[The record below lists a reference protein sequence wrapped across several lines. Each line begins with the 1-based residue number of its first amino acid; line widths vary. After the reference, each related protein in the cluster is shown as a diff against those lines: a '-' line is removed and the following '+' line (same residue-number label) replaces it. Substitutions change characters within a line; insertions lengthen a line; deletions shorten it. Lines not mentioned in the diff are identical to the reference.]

1 MSAVEHVT
9 ERPDDRT
16 VLYSVAARVAIVAV
30 VLGVFCT
37 WLAED
42 PLTLNGIEGP
52 NNGWLCVLLAGPA
65 FLWARSMERGSWVG
79 VVGVLASALVIGWTA
94 TENWLD
100 ARRVLDAGVSY
111 GLLLVLA
118 GCTALAAV
126 AVVRAVSLLRDP
138 TRRARTGAGGGGRT
152 AVAVALLVLALFFVL
167 VFRQVLGITQ
177 RPSWPPP
184 ANAVTAA
191 GAEAAT
197 KAFAGRDG
205 TRPHDADLDFAWSTA
220 ATIEPLV
227 EGKRFFPRIF
237 ADVEAA
243 RSSVH
248 ILMFGWR
255 EGQVGTEM
263 ADLLERK
270 LADGVEVRVI
280 VDAFGSRPNGDARE
294 MFTGLAEAG
303 AQIVVNDVLPLD
315 RDGLYPDDRHL
326 DWRQDEVGRADHRK
340 LYVVDGEI
348 AWTGGAGIEDHFE
361 NGGFHDVMVRVT
373 GDVVRQAQAAFLTSF
388 RGHGGPLP
396 DDLDPYF
403 PAPADPGEIPVAL
416 AQVIPGGFVAASQAI
431 REQIDGAR
439 RRLDVMN
446 PYLTDRDMLE
456 RILAAARR
464 GVRVRL
470 VVSETSNNAQATAA
484 LRHRYEDL
492 IAAGVEIWEL
502 PGTVVHAKVVV
513 ADDVVSFG
521 TVNLDS
527 WALYRNSEIAMIARS
542 ADTAALFEERLFEP
556 DIARSHR
563 GEPPSGAGEGLE
575 SWLWDK
581 LTYFL

>member
-1 MSAVEHVT
+1 MVDPLLTLRSA
-9 ERPDDRT
+9 RWR
-16 VLYSVAARVAIVAV
+16 LACRLAIVAV
-30 VLGVFCT
+30 VVGVFCT
-37 WLAED
+37 WVAQGD
-42 PLTLNGIEGP
+42 MTLNGTQGP

-65 FLWARSMERGSWVG
+65 FLWVRSMERGSWVG

-94 TENWLD
+94 VENWLD
-100 ARRVLDAGVSY
+100 ARDVLEAGVSY
-111 GLLLVLA
+111 GLLIVLA
-118 GCTALAAV
+118 ACGLLATV
-126 AVVRAVSLLRDP
+126 AAVRAVSLLREPPPDTDASTSP
-138 TRRARTGAGGGGRT
+138 GRARMAT
-152 AVAVALLVLALFFVL
+152 AVALLVLALVFVV

-184 ANAVTAA
+184 ASAVTAS

-197 KAFAGRDG
+197 EAFAARDG
-205 TRPHDADLDFAWSTA
+205 VRPHDAAFDFAWSTA
-220 ATIEPLV
+220 AAIEPWV
-227 EGKRFFPRIF
+227 EGRSFFPRIF

-255 EGQVGTEM
+255 EGEVGMEM
-263 ADLLERK
+263 AALLRRK
-270 LADGVEVRVI
+270 LAEGVEVRVI
-280 VDAFGSRPNGDARE
+280 VDAFGSRPNGAARD
-294 MFTGLAEAG
+294 MFTGLADAG
-303 AQIVVNDVLPLD
+303 ALIVVNDVLPLD
-315 RDGLYPDDRHL
+315 RDGLYPDDRDVDL
-326 DWRQDEVGRADHRK
+326 RQDEVGRADHRK
-340 LYVVDGEI
+340 LYVVDGEV
-348 AWTGGAGIEDHFE
+348 AWTGGAGIEDHFS

-396 DDLDPYF
+396 SDLAEYF
-403 PAPADPGEIPVAL
+403 PEPASAGSTPIAL

-439 RRLDVMN
+439 TRLDVMN
-446 PYLTDRDMLE
+446 PYVTDRDMLE

-464 GVRVRL
+464 GVAVRL
-470 VVSETSNNAQATAA
+470 VVSETSNNPQASAA
-484 LRHRYEDL
+484 LRHRYDDL
-492 IAAGVEIWEL
+492 IDAGVEIWEL
-502 PGTVVHAKVVV
+502 PGAVVHAKVVV

-527 WALYRNSEIAMIARS
+527 WALYRNSEIMMITRS
-542 ADTAALFEERLFEP
+542 AGAAALFEERLFEP
-556 DIARSHR
+556 DIARSTR
-563 GEPPSGAGEGLE
+563 GKRPSGAGERIE